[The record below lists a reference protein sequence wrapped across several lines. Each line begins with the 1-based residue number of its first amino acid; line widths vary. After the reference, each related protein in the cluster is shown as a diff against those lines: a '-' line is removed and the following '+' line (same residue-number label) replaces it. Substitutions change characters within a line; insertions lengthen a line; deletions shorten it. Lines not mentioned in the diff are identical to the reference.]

1 MSRQKGEVVGFSYRK
16 SFRAGPF
23 RVTASK
29 SGLSYSA
36 GIKGVRVTKWANG
49 PVQTTFSTPETGM
62 RYTSG
67 SGKRQKI
74 SAMTNTAMADRS
86 AGLRERKKEKHP
98 GAWYFAIVVLSAG
111 LFTAIPFAHAAA
123 RLQRRDVRL
132 RAGIYAVAAATL
144 GVLTSV
150 TPQDRQGHAVG
161 SVSHALS
168 LIVGA
173 GAIALMAVGCFQLT
187 TLRREVYG
195 LGAVRPVHP
204 AAADPVVAG
213 RLAARARRSEA
224 RSLAQ
229 SDPVLAQ
236 DLHIGRPDLPGEYDD
251 GGLIDLNS
259 APVDAIAAAC
269 SIELRVAARIVAVR
283 QNLGS
288 FNSLDEVFAFAEV
301 EEGAA
306 ARIREYALL
315 PPR

>member
-1 MSRQKGEVVGFSYRK
+1 MSHQKGGVVGFSYRK

-36 GIKGVRVTKWANG
+36 GSRGVRVTKRANG
-49 PVQTTFSTPETGM
+49 HLQTTFSAPGTGM

-67 SGKRQKI
+67 SGKRQKV
-74 SAMTNTAMADRS
+74 SPMANTAMADRS
-86 AGLRERKKEKHP
+86 ASLRERKKHP
-98 GAWYFAIVVLSAG
+98 GAWYFVIVVLSAG

-132 RAGIYAVAAATL
+132 RAGIYAVAAVTL

-150 TPQDRQGHAVG
+150 TPQDRKGNAVG
-161 SVSHALS
+161 PVGHALS

-173 GAIALMAVGCFQLT
+173 GAIALMAVGCFQLA
-187 TLRREVYG
+187 TLRRAVYG
-195 LGAVRPVHP
+195 LGAVQPVHP
-204 AAADPVVAG
+204 AAADPAVAG

-236 DLHIGRPDLPGEYDD
+236 DLRIGRPDLPREYDD
-251 GGLIDLNS
+251 GGIIDLNS

-269 SIELRVAARIVAVR
+269 SLELRVAERIVAAR
-283 QNLGS
+283 QKLAS
-288 FNSLDEVFAFAEV
+288 FNSLDEIFAFAEV

-306 ARIREYALL
+306 ARIREYAILL
-315 PPR
+315 PR